1 EARGTYS
8 MTLFKKPV
16 SIKGALLVLL
26 LPAGIVL
33 MATAWFVHGLL
44 LERMSREF
52 VESRLKDEVAF
63 LELNIRQAE
72 GKIDMLKTGDYFE
85 KVFHHA
91 FAIQSSSQ
99 TVISPQ
105 SWQPLLSPLLQFD
118 GDESIRVHNAK
129 IANAPS
135 DILALSKI
143 ICCKRRSYKGYR
155 FGRHGSTEKQSGR
168 AACLDSDRIDLTDY
182 FACGR
187 YLVWH

>member
-1 EARGTYS
+1 
-8 MTLFKKPV
+8 MTLFKKPLSV
-16 SIKGALLVLL
+16 KGALLTLL
-26 LPAGIVL
+26 LPAGVAL
-33 MATAWFVHGLL
+33 MAIAWFVHGLL

-52 VESRLKDEVAF
+52 VESRLKEEVAF

-91 FAIQSSSQ
+91 FAIQSSDQ

-105 SWQPLLSPLLQFD
+105 AWQPLLNPLLQFD

-135 DILALSKI
+135 DILA
-143 ICCKRRSYKGYR
+143 YR
-155 FGRHGSTEKQSGR
+155 KSFVVNGVPIKV
-168 AACLDSDRIDLTDY
+168 I
-182 FACGR
+182 
-187 YLVWH
+187 V